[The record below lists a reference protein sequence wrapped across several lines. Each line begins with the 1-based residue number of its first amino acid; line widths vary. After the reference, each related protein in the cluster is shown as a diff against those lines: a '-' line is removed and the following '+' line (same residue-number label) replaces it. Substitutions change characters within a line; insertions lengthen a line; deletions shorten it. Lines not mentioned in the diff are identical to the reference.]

1 MKTPKI
7 KVQKQPGLYQFKNTS
22 KIKHGD
28 GYIAG
33 HAYHVRKEPEPPP
46 PAEWQGKAIGSVEEW
61 RWILASLYYQVDFD
75 YQVNIAG
82 GRNIAGGLV
91 LDFMMHTQPL
101 WTPVSIKGRYWHTG
115 RTEVEDLI
123 REATLAERYKGEIF
137 PLVSIYSDELPD
149 LDTTKEVFKRN
160 IPL

>member
-1 MKTPKI
+1 MNKI
-7 KVQKQPGLYQFKNTS
+7 KYDKVPGQFKNST

-33 HAYHVRKEPEPPP
+33 HSYKVQKEPEPAP
-46 PAEWQGKAIGSVEEW
+46 PAIWDGKAIGSTEEW
-61 RWILASLYYQVDFD
+61 RWILASMHYKVEFEYQMD
-75 YQVNIAG
+75 IAG

-91 LDFMMHTQPL
+91 LDFMMYTQPL
-101 WTPVSIKGRYWHTG
+101 WTPVSIKGRYWHSG

-123 REATLAERYKGEIF
+123 REATLAEIYRGKVF
-137 PLVSIYSDELPD
+137 PIVSIYDDELPD
-149 LDTTKEVFKRN
+149 LDAAKEVFRRT

>member
-1 MKTPKI
+1 MIKPYDRKPK
-7 KVQKQPGLYQFKNTS
+7 GLFQFKGDG

-28 GYIAG
+28 AYIAG
-33 HAYHVRKEPEPPP
+33 HSYHVLKDPEPPAP
-46 PAEWQGKAIGSVEEW
+46 QKWQGKAIGSVEEW
-61 RWILASLYYQVDFD
+61 RWILAALYYKVDFEYQVD
-75 YQVNIAG
+75 IAG

-91 LDFMMHTQPL
+91 LDFMMETQPL
-101 WTPVSIKGRYWHTG
+101 MTPVSIKGRYWHSG

-149 LDTTKEVFKRN
+149 LDTAKEVFRRT
-160 IPL
+160 IL